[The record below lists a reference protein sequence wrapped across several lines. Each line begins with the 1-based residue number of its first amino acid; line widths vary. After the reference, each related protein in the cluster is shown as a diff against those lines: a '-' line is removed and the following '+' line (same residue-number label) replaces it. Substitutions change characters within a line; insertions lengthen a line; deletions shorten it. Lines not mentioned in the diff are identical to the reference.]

1 MSVRNRYASNSTKIA
16 PFPPSSR
23 LIAEARVAVKNSDD
37 IKRSH
42 AKSNR
47 FIVDKQRDL
56 NRKTSDLV
64 VVKTGTSNQLKK
76 EEISKIH
83 VKPNN
88 PKSTPPVAVKA
99 GKHVN
104 GVSTSEALTSSK
116 NDTTQQGVIKDDSR
130 ENERDQIYKLGKRE
144 MNIKSNN
151 LAEVSENIGRRHS
164 DSQYELQTGSSG
176 FYRIS
181 DSLTSTKP
189 IHGQNN
195 KNNEHD
201 DVAASPILRPKSAR
215 PASRW
220 ERRDGDD
227 DSDEELVDETLNIS
241 RPKSARP
248 ESRLLRQSETEI
260 QINEI
265 TPPRPTTSR
274 GHHRKHDLT
283 DNEQSN
289 SQTNQQLLSFN
300 DQGNSRKSKSSEV
313 SSKSVPSNNKYKA
326 QAFEISVHGYDPYS
340 FRKEQIKVMKARDL
354 LDLNSGVDDIDLDI
368 DPVVYFMQ
376 DDDMTTSSHIKKS
389 SLSKDA
395 INIIGNVSSTA
406 LSKPPIGYQGNNQN
420 KLRHKSEETQCYYR
434 NEQSDMKTLARE
446 SNQFSIHN
454 DRNVH
459 KLGDSKQTS
468 HKKSFR
474 TRAYSDNYVANM
486 SPPSGKYSTVS
497 NKFITKYNKGL
508 DSSEMEQSGH
518 TYQFKKFGD
527 LGGYLDDDI
536 AFRKP
541 RKLEPIN
548 RRYLPH

>member
-23 LIAEARVAVKNSDD
+23 LIAESRITVKNSED

-47 FIVDKQRDL
+47 FVVDKQKDL
-56 NRKTSDLV
+56 DRKASDLV
-64 VVKTGTSNQLKK
+64 VVKTGTRNQLKK

-83 VKPNN
+83 VKPDN
-88 PKSTPPVAVKA
+88 PKSTQPVAVKA
-99 GKHVN
+99 GKNVN

-116 NDTTQQGVIKDDSR
+116 NDTTQQGFIKDDSR
-130 ENERDQIYKLGKRE
+130 ENGRDQIYKLGQRE

-181 DSLTSTKP
+181 DSLTSKKP
-189 IHGQNN
+189 INGQNS
-195 KNNEHD
+195 KNNEHEY
-201 DVAASPILRPKSAR
+201 VSSPILRPKSAR

-227 DSDEELVDETLNIS
+227 TSDEEMVDEALGTS

-248 ESRLLRQSETEI
+248 ESRLLRQNETEI
-260 QINEI
+260 HINET

-274 GHHRKHDLT
+274 GHHRKQDLT
-283 DNEQSN
+283 DNVQSN

-300 DQGNSRKSKSSEV
+300 DQGNSRKSKSSDV
-313 SSKSVPSNNKYKA
+313 SPKSVPSNNKYKA

-395 INIIGNVSSTA
+395 INIIGKVSSTA

-420 KLRHKSEETQCYYR
+420 KLIHKSEETQCFYR

-474 TRAYSDNYVANM
+474 TRAYSDNYVSNM
-486 SPPSGKYSTVS
+486 CPPSGKYSTVS
-497 NKFITKYNKGL
+497 NKFSTKYNKGL
-508 DSSEMEQSGH
+508 DSSELEPSGH
-518 TYQFKKFGD
+518 TYKSRKFGN
-527 LGGYLDDDI
+527 LSGYLDDDI

>member
-23 LIAEARVAVKNSDD
+23 LIAESRVAVKNSDD

-64 VVKTGTSNQLKK
+64 VKTGSRNQLKK
-76 EEISKIH
+76 EETSKIY

-88 PKSTPPVAVKA
+88 HKSTAPVAVKA
-99 GKHVN
+99 GKNVN
-104 GVSTSEALTSSK
+104 GVSTTEALTSSK
-116 NDTTQQGVIKDDSR
+116 NETTQQDVIKDDSR
-130 ENERDQIYKLGKRE
+130 ENERDQIYKLGKQE
-144 MNIKSNN
+144 LNIKSNN
-151 LAEVSENIGRRHS
+151 LVEGSENIGRRHS
-164 DSQYELQTGSSG
+164 DSQYELQTGTSG

-189 IHGQNN
+189 IHGHNN
-195 KNNEHD
+195 RDNEHD
-201 DVAASPILRPKSAR
+201 DVSSPILRPKSAR

-227 DSDEELVDETLNIS
+227 TSEDEMFEEALSTS

-248 ESRLLRQSETEI
+248 ESRLLRQNETEK

-265 TPPRPTTSR
+265 TLPRPTTSR
-274 GHHRKHDLT
+274 GHHRKQDLT
-283 DNEQSN
+283 DNVQSN

-313 SSKSVPSNNKYKA
+313 SPKSVPSNSKYKA

-368 DPVVYFMQ
+368 DPVVYFMH

-420 KLRHKSEETQCYYR
+420 KLRHKSEETQCFYR

-446 SNQFSIHN
+446 SNQFSFHN

-474 TRAYSDNYVANM
+474 ARAYSDNYVSNM
-486 SPPSGKYSTVS
+486 CPPSGKYSTVP

-508 DSSEMEQSGH
+508 DSSEMEQIGP
-518 TYQFKKFGD
+518 TYKSRKFGE
-527 LGGYLDDDI
+527 LSGYLDDDI